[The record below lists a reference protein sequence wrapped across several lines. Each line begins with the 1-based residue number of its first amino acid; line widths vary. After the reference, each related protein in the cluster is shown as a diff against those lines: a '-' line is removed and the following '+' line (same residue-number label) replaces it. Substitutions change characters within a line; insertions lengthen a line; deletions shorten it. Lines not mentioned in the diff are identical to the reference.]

1 MGRMLE
7 DCRSLPVLHNTAKI
21 HNGHGMSQILDDAKV
36 MRNEEIGK
44 LMACLEV
51 AEQIEDLRLH

>member
-1 MGRMLE
+1 MLE
-7 DCRSLPVLHNTAKI
+7 DCRRLPVLDNTAKV
-21 HNGHGMSQILDDAKV
+21 HDSHGMGQILDDTKV

-44 LMACLEV
+44 LVTCLEV

>member
-7 DCRSLPVLHNTAKI
+7 DCGSLPILDNTAKI
-21 HNGHGMSQILDDAKV
+21 HDGHGMGQILDNAKV

-44 LMACLEV
+44 LIACLKV
-51 AEQIEDLRLH
+51 AEQIEHLRLH

>member
-7 DCRSLPVLHNTAKI
+7 NCRGLSVLDNTAKV
-21 HNGHGMSQILDDAKV
+21 HDGHGMGQILDDTKI

-44 LMACLEV
+44 LIACLKV
-51 AEQIEDLRLH
+51 AEQVEYLRLH

>member
-1 MGRMLE
+1 MLE
-7 DCRSLPVLHNTAKI
+7 DCRSLSVLDNTAKV
-21 HNGHGMSQILDDAKV
+21 HDGDGMGQILDDAQV
-36 MRNEEIGK
+36 MRNEEIRK